1 MQTQDS
7 NKRDQAMAFAAINQ
21 AAHIVRTIARTN
33 QCDEQLLKVMLQ
45 SLTFVDA
52 TTPVEIYGNSE
63 NLNLGY
69 NVTVNQLDNQGE
81 KDIEVT
87 RYIIGIIALER
98 SLASKSNALGALGGR
113 IDDLN
118 RLLTHFDILDS
129 NAIAN
134 IAKIYSDVIS
144 PLGRRIQIAGNPN
157 FLQVESTQNKV
168 RALLLCAI
176 RAAVLWRQLG
186 GKRRHLVFS
195 RRAILEQAQQ
205 GVTTKVL

>member
-1 MQTQDS
+1 
-7 NKRDQAMAFAAINQ
+7 
-21 AAHIVRTIARTN
+21 VRTIARTN